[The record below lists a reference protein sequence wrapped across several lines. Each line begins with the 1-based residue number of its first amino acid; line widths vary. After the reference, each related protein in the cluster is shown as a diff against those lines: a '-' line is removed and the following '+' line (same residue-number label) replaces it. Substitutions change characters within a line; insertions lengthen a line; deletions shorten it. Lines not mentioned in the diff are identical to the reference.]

1 MESFGETSGK
11 ETWFFLYLKK
21 WKIFYTIFLVIRFYY
36 GDKKELLSVE
46 FLLNKNLVKR
56 DVVKH
61 ELQVERL

>member
-1 MESFGETSGK
+1 MESFGEASGK
-11 ETWFFLYLKK
+11 ETWFFLYLEKR
-21 WKIFYTIFLVIRFYY
+21 KIFYTIILVIRFYY

>member
-1 MESFGETSGK
+1 MKSFGKASGK
-11 ETWFFLYLKK
+11 ETWFFLYLEKR
-21 WKIFYTIFLVIRFYY
+21 KIFYTIFLVIRFYY